1 MTATRFERSE
11 MLLQLQRDLGVSFM
25 DPDLLNLALTHPTY
39 VFEHRGSR
47 QHNQRLE
54 FLGDAVLGMI
64 VAEYLFKRYPNSPEG
79 ELTKLRA
86 SLVCENTLADNASRL
101 KLGRYLLLGRGEEM
115 SGGRHRASILADA
128 YEALVGAVYL
138 DSSLE
143 TARKVVEKD
152 IEVHIER
159 KDIWVHKD
167 YKTVLQELV
176 QKHHN
181 ENVTYSILS
190 ESGPDHDKRFVAG
203 VSFKGKLLAQG
214 KGRSKKEA
222 EQEAAR
228 QAYQRVHKMV
238 KSL

>member
-1 MTATRFERSE
+1 

-167 YKTVLQELV
+167 YKTVLQEIV

-228 QAYQRVHKMV
+228 QAYQRVHNLV
-238 KSL
+238 KTL